1 MSTGGP
7 TFPKLK
13 RVPAY
18 RVVAEALVE
27 EVLQRRLQPG
37 SQLPTEADLAE
48 QFGVNRSTV
57 REGMRLLEEAGL
69 VQRRPQKRLVI
80 TRPSHDAVAAQLTRA
95 MLLHEVTF
103 HELWLVMM
111 QIEPLAAALAAE
123 NATPEQVA
131 ALEANIEQTRA
142 AVRDIAA
149 LTRLDVEFHDLL
161 ARAAGN
167 TAVLLIRQ
175 PIGLLFYAAFR
186 NVFENVPAAGLRLL
200 DPHGNILEAV
210 KARASAAARAEMERH
225 IQDFRR
231 GYLRAGLDPD
241 RPVEKAELG

>member
-1 MSTGGP
+1 MTATP
-7 TFPKLK
+7 RFAKLK
-13 RVPAY
+13 RAPAY

-27 EVLQRRLQPG
+27 EVLQRRLRPG

-57 REGMRLLEEAGL
+57 REGVRLLEEAGL
-69 VQRRPQKRLVI
+69 VERRPQKRLVI
-80 TRPSHDAVAAQLTRA
+80 TRPSQAAVANQLTRA

-103 HELWLVMM
+103 HELWVVMM
-111 QIEPLAAALAAE
+111 EIEPLSAALAAE
-123 NATPEQVA
+123 HATPDEIA
-131 ALEANIEQTRA
+131 GIEANLEQTRA
-142 AVRDIAA
+142 EIRDFQA

-175 PIGLLFYAAFR
+175 PIGLLFHAAFR
-186 NVFENVPAAGLRLL
+186 SVFEHVAAAGLRLL
-200 DPHGNILEAV
+200 DPHQKILDAV
-210 KARASAAARAEMERH
+210 KARSPEAARAEMERH
-225 IQDFRR
+225 IRDFRR

-241 RPVEKAELG
+241 RPVEIPSA